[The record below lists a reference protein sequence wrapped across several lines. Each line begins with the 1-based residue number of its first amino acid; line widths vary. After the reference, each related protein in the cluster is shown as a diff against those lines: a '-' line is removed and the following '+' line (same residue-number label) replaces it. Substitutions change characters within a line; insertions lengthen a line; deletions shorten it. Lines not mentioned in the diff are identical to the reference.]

1 VAVEPPTPFVTAQ
14 QLSDYTNGKVASTHP
29 ALVDMLAG
37 ASAGLRRY
45 CGWHIGPTRR
55 EELVVDGSGGRLL
68 LLPTLHVTQVHL
80 VTEHG
85 REPMLGDEVEWSAIG
100 TLRAPTRWTER
111 FRGVTVDLDHGYPLA
126 EIPDVAQIVKQV
138 VATALASPMG
148 VTREQAGQISVS
160 WATTAPNVAGGLSL
174 LDRDLALLEAYR
186 LGGRA

>member
-1 VAVEPPTPFVTAQ
+1 VEPPEPFVTAK
-14 QLSDYTNGKVASTHP
+14 QLSDYTNGKVPSSHP
-29 ALVDMLAG
+29 ALAALLAG

-55 EELVVDGSGGRLL
+55 EELVVDGSGGKLL
-68 LLPTLHVTQVHL
+68 LLPTLHIVQVHL

-85 REPMLGDEVEWSAIG
+85 HEPLPGDEVEWSQIG
-100 TLRAPTRWTER
+100 TIRSRTRWTER
-111 FRGVTVDLDHGYPLA
+111 FRGIAVDLDHGYDLV
-126 EIPDVAQIVKQV
+126 EIPDVAQIVQQV

-148 VTREQAGQISVS
+148 ATREQAGALAVT

-174 LDRDLALLEAYR
+174 LERDLALLEPYR